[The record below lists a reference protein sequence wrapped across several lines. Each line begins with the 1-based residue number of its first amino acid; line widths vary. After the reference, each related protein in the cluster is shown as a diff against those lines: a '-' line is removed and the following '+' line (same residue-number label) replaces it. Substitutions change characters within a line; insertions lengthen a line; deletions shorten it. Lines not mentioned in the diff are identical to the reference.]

1 LPTLGGETVLQMKAT
16 PLVATITVIDIYAV
30 SSRIRQDTFV
40 VYEPLLLLAVVY
52 MAIAGVIVLPVPLAG
67 KPGATEDGVRVI
79 SARRP

>member
-1 LPTLGGETVLQMKAT
+1 MPQAFQRVLPTLGGETVLTLKST

-52 MAIAGVIVLPVPLAG
+52 MAIAGLIVLLFRWLESRVPQKRA
-67 KPGATEDGVRVI
+67 
-79 SARRP
+79 